1 MNGGDDVRKMNGQNE
16 RGKEDEM
23 MMKETG
29 AEKEMRKDR
38 RIIKYVRFVSHLR
51 FYLDSTE
58 Q

>member
-1 MNGGDDVRKMNGQNE
+1 MNGGDDVRRRNGQNE

-23 MMKETG
+23 IMKETG